1 MGRNED
7 SAEAGHKAF
16 VGAIREVGLVNDSG
30 VVIGSWAVQGKNLVD
45 GAVVLGGA
53 GPCFIQQTSVTCKI
67 PISCQKNDEII
78 QYKWYFNEEY
88 SRVWFHGLKEVL
100 YIVLI
105 EVL

>member
-7 SAEAGHKAF
+7 SAEAGHEAF
-16 VGAIREVGLVNDSG
+16 VGAIREVGLVNDSW

-67 PISCQKNDEII
+67 PISCQKNDVLI
-78 QYKWYFNEEY
+78 QYNGTLMKNIQEFDFM
-88 SRVWFHGLKEVL
+88 VLKKCYTL
-100 YIVLI
+100 YL
-105 EVL
+105 